1 MSLLTLFIM
10 ILIVLLTKDDEVKI
24 VIFVSACVFFSDFLF
39 WLSGSEWY
47 YVRHIIRDLFLAL
60 VCLTF
65 KRKDFNW
72 AAIVCLLYVGM
83 MSFEASS
90 PYQTFLTPYVHTIQ
104 IVMMQLYLLAL
115 TYKSEWK
122 LPCRRQQKM

>member
-1 MSLLTLFIM
+1 M
-10 ILIVLLTKDDEVKI
+10 IVVFFLTKDRAVA
-24 VIFVSACVFFSDFLF
+24 VMMLVSAFLF
-39 WLSGSEWY
+39 LTDYIFWMMGSPY
-47 YVRHIIRDLFLAL
+47 YYERHINKDLILMAACFM
-60 VCLTF
+60 F
-65 KRKDFNW
+65 GRKDFTI
-72 AAIVCLLYVGM
+72 AGIICFSHVCLLMY
-83 MSFEASS
+83 EALS

>member
-10 ILIVLLTKDDEVKI
+10 LLIILLTKDDEVKI
-24 VIFVSACVFFSDFLF
+24 VIFVSAAVFFCDFLF

-47 YVRHIIRDLFLAL
+47 YVRHIVRELVLTV
-60 VCLTF
+60 VCLSF
-65 KRKDFNW
+65 RRKDFNW
-72 AAIVCLLYVGM
+72 AAIICLLYVCM
-83 MSFEASS
+83 VAFEASS
-90 PYQTFLTPYVHTIQ
+90 PYQTFLTPYVYTMQ

-122 LPCRRQQKM
+122 LPCLRQQKM

>member
-1 MSLLTLFIM
+1 MTLLTLIM
-10 ILIVLLTKDDEVKI
+10 MIVIILLTKDDEVKI
-24 VIFVSACVFFSDFLF
+24 VIFVSACAFFSDYLF
-39 WLSGSEWY
+39 WLAGSDY
-47 YVRHIIRDLFLAL
+47 TYIRHIIRDLVLAL

-65 KRKDFNW
+65 RRKDFNW
-72 AAIVCLLYVGM
+72 AAIICLLYVCM
-83 MSFEASS
+83 VAFEASS

-104 IVMMQLYLLAL
+104 IVMMQLYLIAL